1 MRIVFLDKDSLPVPC
16 TPPRCATA
24 YVEHAHTRPTEV
36 ITRLHGATVAIS
48 NKVALD
54 AATLAQL
61 PELRLIALAATGHDC
76 VDIDYCRARGIA
88 VSNVRDYAVHAVAEH
103 VFALL
108 LALRRNLTSYAA
120 LVTDGAWQRSA
131 LFCAHGA
138 QLEDLHGSVL
148 GIVGSGAIGR
158 ATAAIGAGFRMRVLH
173 AASPSQPAG
182 SAGRVELRELLASAD
197 VLSLHCPLTAAT
209 RGLIGVAELAAMKR
223 NAILINTARG
233 GLVDE
238 AALAAVLRAGRI
250 AGAGLDVL
258 SAEPPVA
265 DNPLLG
271 LRLPN
276 FILTPHVAWASAGA
290 MRTLAEELRANIDSW
305 AQGVPRNRVA

>member
-1 MRIVFLDKDSLPVPC
+1 
-16 TPPRCATA
+16 
-24 YVEHAHTRPTEV
+24 VEYAHSRSDEV
-36 ITRLHGATVAIS
+36 IARLSGATVAII

-61 PELRLIALAATGHDC
+61 TELRLIALAATGHDC
-76 VDIDYCRARGIA
+76 VDLNYCRAHGIA
-88 VSNVRDYAVHAVAEH
+88 VSNVRGYAVHAVAEH

-108 LALRRNLTSYAA
+108 LALRRNLASYAT
-120 LVTDGAWQRSA
+120 LVAGGGWQRSA
-131 LFCAHGA
+131 QFCAHGA
-138 QLEDLHGSVL
+138 PLEDLHGSVL

-158 ATAAIGAGFRMRVLH
+158 ATAAIGAGFGMRVLH

-182 SAGRVELRELLASAD
+182 SAGRVALSELLASAD
-197 VLSLHCPLTAAT
+197 VLTLHCPLTAAT
-209 RGLIGVAELAAMKR
+209 RGLIGAAELGAMKR
-223 NAILINTARG
+223 NALLINTARG
-233 GLVDE
+233 GLIDE
-238 AALAAVLRAGRI
+238 AALAAALREGRI

-258 SAEPPVA
+258 SVEPPA
-265 DNPLLG
+265 GGNPLLE

-276 FILTPHVAWASAGA
+276 FIVTPHVAWASTGA